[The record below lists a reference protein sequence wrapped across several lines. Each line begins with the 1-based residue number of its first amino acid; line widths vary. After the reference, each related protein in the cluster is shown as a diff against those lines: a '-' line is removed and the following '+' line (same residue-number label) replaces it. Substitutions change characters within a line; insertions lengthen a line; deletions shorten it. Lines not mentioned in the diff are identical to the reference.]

1 MHFGCAK
8 NLVDTE
14 LMAGKLIS
22 SGYEISLNPQDD
34 DLYAI
39 LINTCSFIQDAEKE
53 SVYTMYYDYRE
64 PLKTIPTHRTLA
76 INRGENEEFLKV
88 SIEVDKEKAL
98 A

>member
-1 MHFGCAK
+1 MKKKVAIMHFGCAK

-53 SVYTMYYDYRE
+53 SVRAILE
-64 PLKTIPTHRTLA
+64 CAQRGVWLKN
-76 INRGENEEFLKV
+76 INKN
-88 SIEVDKEKAL
+88 
-98 A
+98 